1 MASAQWVDGDRGKRG
16 LVIHRTCR
24 RNSHRSL
31 ARLLVPNRRLLC
43 VVRYNFRRARIHKRG
58 PAGSGRGCVHRPRAK
73 RTLLSQT

>member
-31 ARLLVPNRRLLC
+31 ARLLARNRRLLC
-43 VVRYNFRRARIHKRG
+43 VLRYNFRRARIHKCG
-58 PAGSGRGCVHRPRAK
+58 SAGSGSGRVHRPQAK
-73 RTLLSQT
+73 RTLMSQT